1 VSRENVEI
9 VRGTLDA
16 AKRGD
21 WEAVAATLDPNIL
34 VRADAHWPESCVFG
48 RQAVISWYQANA
60 GESDI
65 EEEEI
70 TDLGDRLLVRQRWR
84 LHGRYSGVELDR
96 HLTTITTFRAGRAI
110 LIEYFL
116 DHAEA
121 LKAVGLEG

>member
-1 VSRENVEI
+1 
-9 VRGTLDA
+9 
-16 AKRGD
+16 
-21 WEAVAATLDPNIL
+21 
-34 VRADAHWPESCVFG
+34 VFG

-70 TDLGDRLLVRQRWR
+70 TDLGDRLLMRQRWS

-96 HLTTITTFRAGRAI
+96 HLTTITTFRAGRVI

-116 DHAEA
+116 DHADA
-121 LKAVGLEG
+121 LKAVGLEQ

>member
-9 VRGTLDA
+9 LRGNLDA
-16 AKRGD
+16 SKRGD

-34 VRADAHWPESCVFG
+34 VRADARWPESCVFG
-48 RQAVISWYQANA
+48 REAVISWYQANA

-70 TDLGDRLLVRQRWR
+70 IDLGDRLLVRQRWR

-96 HLTTITTFRAGRAI
+96 HLTIIATFRAGRVI

-121 LKAVGLEG
+121 LKAVGAEQ